1 MTPAGEHCGMNY
13 EDQKK
18 HESKFLSLTSL
29 TVVEFEYLLGYFE
42 PLWEK
47 HYRYHTLPGGPGKH
61 PAFREHGNSLLKG
74 TAQKLFFLLV

>member
-1 MTPAGEHCGMNY
+1 MPAGELYGMNY